1 MAESQTIKIA
11 IDAMGGDYAP
21 DMVIEGASMALK
33 MHQDINFILFGDETK
48 IKPLLKKYPN
58 LEGKYEL
65 VHTEDYVRN
74 EDKPAVALRNR
85 NSSMRLAVDAVREK
99 KADCVVS
106 AGNTGAYMAMAKVFL
121 KTTEGVTRPAI
132 AATFPTEKGTSVVLD
147 LGANVSCDVD
157 NLVEFAVMG
166 KIYAR
171 EISGVDN
178 PSIGLL
184 NVGEEEVKGNAN
196 VQGAAQVL
204 RRAKKTINFYG
215 FVEGDD
221 LFKGTTDVIITDGFT
236 GNAALKSAEGFARFM
251 TDLLKEAFKSSWITK
266 LGYLLLKGPIEEV
279 KQRLN
284 PKVHNGAILIG
295 LGGIAIKSHGGADG
309 EGFSYA
315 VDVARNMVSHNLN
328 RQITRTLQQL
338 HKEVQQNTEQQ

>member
-1 MAESQTIKIA
+1 MAHSQAIKIA
-11 IDAMGGDYAP
+11 IDAMGGDCAP
-21 DMVIEGASMALK
+21 DMVIEGASRALK
-33 MHQDINFILFGDETK
+33 THQDIEFMLFGDESK

-58 LEGKYEL
+58 LDGKYEL
-65 VHTEDYVRN
+65 VHTDDYVRN
-74 EDKPAVALRNR
+74 EDKPATALRNR
-85 NSSMRLAVDAVREK
+85 NSSMRLAIDAVRDK

-106 AGNTGAYMAMAKVFL
+106 AGNTGAYMAIAKIFL
-121 KTTEGVTRPAI
+121 KTAEGVSRPAI
-132 AATFPTEKGTSVVLD
+132 SGTFPTEKGTSVVMD

-171 EISGVDN
+171 EISGVEN

-184 NVGEEEVKGNAN
+184 NVGEEEMKGNAN
-196 VQGAAQVL
+196 VQGAAQIL
-204 RRAKKTINFYG
+204 RRAKNTVNFYG

-251 TDLLKEAFKSSWITK
+251 TDLLKEAFKSSWLTK
-266 LGYLLLKGPIEEV
+266 LGYLLLKGPIEGV

-315 VDVARNMVSHNLN
+315 IDVARNMVSHNLN
-328 RQITRTLQQL
+328 KQITQTLQQL
-338 HKEVQQNTEQQ
+338 QEEIAEGAE

>member
-1 MAESQTIKIA
+1 MAHSQAIKIA
-11 IDAMGGDYAP
+11 IDAMGGDHAP
-21 DMVIEGASMALK
+21 DMVIEGASRALE
-33 MHQDINFILFGDETK
+33 MHQNLEFILFGDQAK

-58 LEGKYEL
+58 LENKYEL
-65 VHTEDYVRN
+65 VHTDDYVRN
-74 EDKPAVALRNR
+74 ADKPTVALRNR
-85 NSSMRLAVDAVREK
+85 NSSMRLAVDAVRDK
-99 KADCVVS
+99 RADCVVS

-121 KTTEGVTRPAI
+121 KTTEGVSRPAI
-132 AATFPTEKGTSVVLD
+132 AGTFPTKKGTSVVMD

-171 EISGVDN
+171 EVSGVDN
-178 PSIGLL
+178 PTVGLL
-184 NVGEEEVKGNAN
+184 NVGEEEMKGNAN
-196 VQGAAQVL
+196 VQGAAQIL
-204 RRAKKTINFYG
+204 RRARKTINFHG

-251 TDLLKEAFKSSWITK
+251 TDLLKEAFKESWLTK
-266 LGYLLLKGPIEEV
+266 LGYLLLRKPMENV

-309 EGFSYA
+309 ESFSYA

-328 RQITRTLQQL
+328 KQITETLQQL
-338 HKEVQQNTEQQ
+338 HEEIADFEE

>member
-1 MAESQTIKIA
+1 MAERQIIKIA
-11 IDAMGGDYAP
+11 IDAMGGDSAP
-21 DMVIEGASMALK
+21 DMVIEGASRALK
-33 MHQDINFILFGDETK
+33 MHQDIEFMLFGDQAK
-48 IKPLLKKYPN
+48 INPLLEKYPN
-58 LEGKYEL
+58 LKGRCEL
-65 VHTEDYVRN
+65 IHTKDYVRN
-74 EDKPAVALRNR
+74 EDKPTVALRNR
-85 NSSMRLAVDAVREK
+85 TSSMRMAVDSVRDK
-99 KADCVVS
+99 KTDCVVS

-121 KTTEGVTRPAI
+121 KTTDGVSRPAI
-132 AATFPTEKGTSVVLD
+132 AGTFPTKKGTSVVMD
-147 LGANVSCDVD
+147 LGANVSCDAD

-171 EISGVDN
+171 EVIGVDN

-184 NVGEEEVKGNAN
+184 NIGEEEMKGNAN
-196 VQGAAQVL
+196 VQGAAQIL

-251 TDLLKEAFKSSWITK
+251 TDLLKEAFKENWLTK
-266 LGYLLLKGPIEEV
+266 LGYLLLRGPMEAV

-309 EGFSYA
+309 ESFSYA
-315 VDVARNMVSHNLN
+315 INVARNMVSHNLN
-328 RQITRTLQQL
+328 KQISETLQKL
-338 HKEVQQNTEQQ
+338 HEEVVEIQE